1 MKAGTKKT
9 RVSTRR
15 MVANIRAVFES
26 AAPVE
31 RLEGI
36 NWYLKAHVECEAM
49 ATKYRIPTAYA
60 VGVVTALSP
69 GNSWERN
76 MEHARILIND
86 FKAGLRGSDLP
97 LVGSYGRGNVV
108 KSERILLG
116 EDPRDVLGGLKVRA
130 FYECML
136 NPWNPKDSAVCID
149 RHAKSVA
156 IGYRVADKDAT
167 VTPKQYGLIAAAY
180 KTVASQ
186 LQVAPHVVQAVTW
199 VAWRNRI
206 LRGEV

>member
-1 MKAGTKKT
+1 MKAQTKKT
-9 RVSTRR
+9 RVSARR
-15 MVANIRAVFES
+15 MVTNIRDAFDKAS
-26 AAPVE
+26 NQE
-31 RLEGI
+31 RIEGI
-36 NWYLKAHVECEAM
+36 NWYLRAHVECEAM
-49 ATKYRIPTAYA
+49 ATKYHIPTAVA
-60 VGVVTALSP
+60 VGVVAALSP

-86 FKAGLRGSDLP
+86 FKAGLRDKDLP
-97 LVGSYGRGNVV
+97 LVGSYGRGNVI

-136 NPWNPKDSAVCID
+136 NPWNPADSVVCID
-149 RHAKSVA
+149 RHTKSVVM
-156 IGYRVADKDAT
+156 GYRVADKDST

-180 KTVASQ
+180 RAVANQ

-199 VAWRNRI
+199 VVWRNRI
-206 LRGEV
+206 LKGEV